1 MYYLTSTSCQVQID
15 KEATEATF
23 LPKKLSCTCAHL
35 VLSATVCSIMNSSTQ
50 GHTNPEAH
58 SQNHDPAGLGELEQ
72 AILRMVW
79 QQRQA
84 TAEQVRE
91 QLHASGRVL
100 KESTVRTVLRRL
112 EEKGYLA
119 HTVEQRTYLYR
130 AAEDGRSV
138 EALLVGM
145 VNADVLSED
154 ELQRLA
160 AKIARAKAKPGKSK

>member
-1 MYYLTSTSCQVQID
+1 MS
-15 KEATEATF
+15 
-23 LPKKLSCTCAHL
+23 
-35 VLSATVCSIMNSSTQ
+35 SSTQ
-50 GHTNPEAH
+50 PHPNPEAH
-58 SQNHDPAGLGELEQ
+58 TQDHDPAGLGELEQ

-138 EALLVGM
+138 AGRAVKGIVDRFCGGSVEALLVGM
-145 VNADVLSED
+145 VNADVLSEN

-160 AKIARAKAKPGKSK
+160 AKIARAKTRPGKSK

>member
-1 MYYLTSTSCQVQID
+1 MS
-15 KEATEATF
+15 
-23 LPKKLSCTCAHL
+23 
-35 VLSATVCSIMNSSTQ
+35 SSTQ
-50 GHTNPEAH
+50 PHPNPEAH
-58 SQNHDPAGLGELEQ
+58 NPQEHDPAGLGELEQ

-91 QLHASGRVL
+91 QLHAAGRML

-138 EALLVGM
+138 AGRAVQRIVDRFCGGSVEALLVGM
-145 VNADVLSED
+145 VSADVLNEN

-160 AKIARAKAKPGKSK
+160 AKIARARAKPAKSK

>member
-1 MYYLTSTSCQVQID
+1 MSG
-15 KEATEATF
+15 
-23 LPKKLSCTCAHL
+23 
-35 VLSATVCSIMNSSTQ
+35 STQ
-50 GHTNPEAH
+50 PHPNPEVQT
-58 SQNHDPAGLGELEQ
+58 QNHDPAGLGELEQ

-91 QLHASGRVL
+91 QLHATGRVL

-138 EALLVGM
+138 AGRAVQGIVDRFCGGSVEALLVGM
-145 VNADVLSED
+145 VNADVLSEN

-160 AKIARAKAKPGKSK
+160 AKIARAKTKLGKPK

>member
-1 MYYLTSTSCQVQID
+1 
-15 KEATEATF
+15 
-23 LPKKLSCTCAHL
+23 
-35 VLSATVCSIMNSSTQ
+35 MNSSST
-50 GHTNPEAH
+50 AH
-58 SQNHDPAGLGELEQ
+58 STQEAPDHDPAGLGELEQ

-79 QQRQA
+79 QQREA

-91 QLHASGRVL
+91 NLQAAGRVL

-119 HTVEQRTYLYR
+119 HTVAQRTFLYR
-130 AAEDGRSV
+130 AAKDGRSVAGRAAQRIIERFCGGSV

-145 VNADVLSED
+145 VNADVLSEG

-160 AKIARAKAKPGKSK
+160 DKIARAKAKSAKSNPKLNPKAK

>member
-1 MYYLTSTSCQVQID
+1 MS
-15 KEATEATF
+15 
-23 LPKKLSCTCAHL
+23 
-35 VLSATVCSIMNSSTQ
+35 SSTQ
-50 GHTNPEAH
+50 PHLNPEPH
-58 SQNHDPAGLGELEQ
+58 TQDHDPAGLGELEQ

-79 QQRQA
+79 QQRQS

-138 EALLVGM
+138 AGRAVKGIVDRFCGGSVEALLVGM
-145 VNADVLSED
+145 VNADVLSEN

-160 AKIARAKAKPGKSK
+160 SKIARAKTRPGKSK